1 MAEPTQA
8 IGPVLKQVQAIV
20 GLDHATY
27 ESNKCDLGT
36 SDVFE
41 RSERVPAVMVVSP
54 RTTSKTSAV
63 VRLLCEKRV
72 PAMARGAGLSYTG
85 SFAIEQPAVVV
96 ETLRM
101 NEIEVNATDRYA
113 TVGDQRRENRPE
125 RRLARPAPSA
135 ERLHLSHAVFH
146 GAGDLRA

>member
-8 IGPVLKQVQAIV
+8 IGPLLKQIQAIV
-20 GLDHATY
+20 GLDYATDDP
-27 ESNKCDLGT
+27 NKCDLAT

-54 RTTSKTSAV
+54 RTTSETSAV

-85 SFAIEQPAVVV
+85 SFAIE
-96 ETLRM
+96 
-101 NEIEVNATDRYA
+101 
-113 TVGDQRRENRPE
+113 
-125 RRLARPAPSA
+125 RPARGVSWRRRSA
-135 ERLHLSHAVFH
+135 RV
-146 GAGDLRA
+146 R